1 MDTDSVMCLS
11 FGPYFWFLDFRK
23 EMSAYYLEHADV
35 SHIQKHFD
43 NFEEEARSLLSLGLP
58 IPAYAWMFLYRLFWI
73 TSN

>member
-1 MDTDSVMCLS
+1 MCLS

-58 IPAYAWMFLYRLFWI
+58 IPAYA
-73 TSN
+73 